1 MMKGEQVSFLSIIA
15 SMVIAGAST
24 SAFSLVFLGIQT
36 FLRKRKGQSFCF
48 LDILFGVVFW
58 VGMIVIGMAACLL
71 FGGAI
76 YELAKAL
83 S

>member
-1 MMKGEQVSFLSIIA
+1 M
-15 SMVIAGAST
+15 
-24 SAFSLVFLGIQT
+24 
-36 FLRKRKGQSFCF
+36 
-48 LDILFGVVFW
+48 DILFGVVFW